1 MFGSLQAG
9 ESEIVTLVFY
19 GYPYIN
25 CSAKAVCNVLYGPS
39 YEVSVLGESS
49 FMSYEFV
56 SHDIDYGSVVRFNIF
71 ILLHWYLQLS

>member
-9 ESEIVTLVFY
+9 ESEIVTFVFH

-25 CSAKAVCNVLYGPS
+25 CSAKAICNVLHGPS

-49 FMSYEFV
+49 FISYEFD
-56 SHDIDYGSVVRFNIF
+56 SNDIDYGSVVSVNI
-71 ILLHWYLQLS
+71 